1 MSVYETQG
9 YKLDNGG
16 RRMVVDPITRIEG
29 HLRVEVNLD
38 EKNVIRN
45 AVSTGT
51 MWRGLEVILKGRD
64 PRDAWAFTERICG
77 VCTGTHALTS
87 VRAVEDA
94 LGIQI
99 PANANIIRNLM
110 QLNLQVHDHLV
121 HFYHLHALDWV
132 DVVSAL
138 KADPKKTSEL
148 AQSISPWPLSSPGYF
163 RDLQLRLKKFVESGQ
178 LGPFAHGYWGNPAYK
193 LPAEANL
200 MAVAHYLEALDFQ
213 KEIVKIHTIFGG
225 KNPHPNW
232 LVGGVPC
239 PINVSHVGAVGAL
252 NMERLN
258 QVKHI
263 IDRTKEFID
272 QVYIPDILAIGGLYK
287 DWLYGGGLSGKS
299 MLSYGD
305 LPDKANDHGA
315 ANLLLPR
322 GAIIDGDL
330 SKIHAVDVRDPEQ
343 VQEFVTHSWYKYA
356 DESKGLHPWDG
367 VTEPHYKPEGPNFK
381 GKRNAIEQLDEGA
394 KYSWIK
400 APRWRG
406 HAMEVGPL
414 SRMVLGYLQPRQFPW
429 IKGTIDAVLK
439 QLDVPV
445 TALFSTLG
453 RTAAR
458 AIEAQYCSELQVRE
472 FDRLIAN
479 IKAGDTATA
488 NVDKWEP
495 ATWPKEAKGVGFT
508 EAPRGA
514 LGHWVKIKDTKI
526 ENYQCVVPTTWNGSP
541 RDHKGQIGA
550 FEASLM
556 NTPLAK
562 GDQPLEILRTI
573 HSFDPCL
580 ACSTHVMSPE
590 GHELAAVTVR

>member
-1 MSVYETQG
+1 MAAYETQG
-9 YKLDNGG
+9 FKLDNSGK
-16 RRMVVDPITRIEG
+16 RIVVDPVCRIEG

-38 EKNVIRN
+38 SNNVIRN

-94 LGIQI
+94 LNIQI
-99 PANANIIRNLM
+99 PDNANIIRNLM
-110 QLNLQVHDHLV
+110 QLNLYIHDHLV

-132 DVVSAL
+132 DVISAL

-148 AQSISPWPLSSPGYF
+148 AQSISSWPLSSPGYF
-163 RDLQLRLKKFVESGQ
+163 RDIQNRLKKFVDSGQ
-178 LGPFAHGYWGNPAYK
+178 LGPFANAYWGNPAYK
-193 LPAEANL
+193 LPPEANL
-200 MAVAHYLEALDFQ
+200 MAVTHYLEALDFQ
-213 KEIVKIHTIFGG
+213 KEIVKVHTIFGG

-239 PINVSHVGAVGAL
+239 AINLEGTGAVGAI

-258 QVKHI
+258 LVKSI
-263 IDRTKEFID
+263 IDRCTEFVE
-272 QVYIPDILAIGGLYK
+272 QVYIPDLLAIGSFYK
-287 DWLYGGGLSGKS
+287 GWLYGGGLSSKNL
-299 MLSYGD
+299 LSYGD
-305 LPDKANDHGA
+305 LPFKANDYSAG
-315 ANLLLPR
+315 NLMLPR
-322 GAIIDGDL
+322 GAIINGKLDEIHPVDL
-330 SKIHAVDVRDPEQ
+330 RDPEQ
-343 VQEFVTHSWYKYA
+343 VQEFVAHSWYKYP
-356 DESKGLHPWDG
+356 DEKLGLHPWDG
-367 VTEPHYKPEGPNFK
+367 VTEPNFVLGPNTK
-381 GKRNAIEQLDEGA
+381 GTKTNIKELDEGA

-406 HAMEVGPL
+406 HAMEVGCLP
-414 SRMVLGYLQPRQFPW
+414 RMVLGYLQPKQYPE
-429 IKGTIDAVLK
+429 IHGLVEGALK
-439 QLDVPV
+439 HLDVPV

-458 AIEAQYCSELQVRE
+458 GLETAYCVKLQARE
-472 FDRLIAN
+472 FDRLMAN
-479 IKAGDTATA
+479 LKAGDLNTA
-488 NVDKWEP
+488 NIDKWEP
-495 ATWPKEAKGVGFT
+495 KTWPKEAKGVGFT

-514 LGHWVKIKDTKI
+514 LGHWIKIKDTKI
-526 ENYQCVVPTTWNGSP
+526 DNYQCVVPTTWNGGP

-556 NTPLAK
+556 DTPVAK
-562 GDQPLEILRTI
+562 ADEPLEILRTL

-580 ACSTHVMSPE
+580 ACSTHVMSPDGQE
-590 GHELAAVTVR
+590 MTSVKVR